1 MTIQEIRDNENL
13 TLQLGGRLDTTTA
26 PDLEK
31 VVNTQLGG
39 VKNLVLD
46 MKELKYVSSAGLRV
60 ILSIQKKMNVQGNLK
75 LTNVCDEIKE
85 VLEITGF
92 TSFLTI
98 E

>member
-31 VVNTQLGG
+31 VVNTQLDG

-46 MKELKYVSSAGLRV
+46 MKDLTYVSSAGLRV

>member
-31 VVNTQLGG
+31 VVNTQLDG

>member
-31 VVNTQLGG
+31 IVNTQLDG

>member
-31 VVNTQLGG
+31 VVNAQLDG

>member
-31 VVNTQLGG
+31 VVNTQLDG

-46 MKELKYVSSAGLRV
+46 TKDLKYVSSAGLRV

>member
-31 VVNTQLGG
+31 VANTQLDG

>member
-31 VVNTQLGG
+31 VVNTQLDGI
-39 VKNLVLD
+39 KNLVLD

>member
-31 VVNTQLGG
+31 VVNTQLDG

-46 MKELKYVSSAGLRV
+46 MKDLKYVSSAGLRV